1 MGLTG
6 VELKLRHRIW
16 WVCLSISPRYRPILG
31 KSQFA
36 APTGETDKAR
46 AKAVGAAMVAG
57 WRAEIETAKQKW
69 LEQSNPYAVVD
80 AVAAAYASEILGKK
94 ITNVAQDRVLKSKG
108 INLSVSFD
116 AHIDDWIKVATGT
129 AKSKH
134 MKSATVRKFAAK
146 HPTVATVT
154 RPAVQ
159 QWLNDQI
166 AARVS
171 VATIRRSLSELR
183 GYWSYLQSV
192 QAASEENL
200 PFEKLVLP
208 KADDDPKTFA
218 FTPENAVS
226 LVNKAI
232 EIEDNE
238 LADIIRVAMFTGAR
252 LEEICTIT
260 VQNIQPDRIIIS
272 GTKTATSLRQV
283 PIHPQL
289 DRTVRRLIGDRKSG
303 FLFPDLTENKF
314 GDRSNAIGKRFGH
327 MKTNMKF
334 GSEYVFHSLRKTF
347 SNILWSNHVQRE
359 LISQLLG
366 HKTGHIT
373 TDVYTRDPEFATKL
387 EAIKKLAY
395 PRYVPA

>member
-1 MGLTG
+1 
-6 VELKLRHRIW
+6 
-16 WVCLSISPRYRPILG
+16 LG

-46 AKAVGAAMVAG
+46 AKAVGAALIAG

-80 AVAAAYASEILGKK
+80 AAAAALAGNILGKK
-94 ITNVAQDRVLKSKG
+94 ITNIAQDKLLKERG
-108 INLSVSFD
+108 ICQSSSFD
-116 AHIDDWIKVATGT
+116 AHVDDWIKVATGT
-129 AKSKH
+129 QKSKH
-134 MKSATVRKFAAK
+134 MKAATVRKFATK
-146 HPTVATVT
+146 HKTTSVVT

-159 QWLNDQI
+159 QWLADQV
-166 AARVS
+166 AEGVS

-183 GYWSYLQSV
+183 GYWSYLQSI
-192 QAASEENL
+192 QAASDENL
-200 PFEKLVLP
+200 PFERLVLP
-208 KADDDPKTFA
+208 KADDEPKTFA

-226 LVNKAI
+226 LVIKAI

-260 VQNIQPDRIIIS
+260 VQNIQPDRIIVS

-289 DRTVRRLIGDRKSG
+289 DPTIRRLIGERKTG

-314 GDRSNAIGKRFGH
+314 GDRSNAVGKRFGH

-334 GSEYVFHSLRKTF
+334 GSQYVFHSLRKTF

-387 EAIKKLAY
+387 AAIEKLVY
-395 PRYVPA
+395 PRYEPA

>member
-1 MGLTG
+1 M
-6 VELKLRHRIW
+6 ELKLRHRVW

-31 KSQFA
+31 RSQFA
-36 APTGETDKAR
+36 APTGETDKSR
-46 AKAVGAAMVAG
+46 AKAVGAAIVAG
-57 WRAEIETAKQKW
+57 WRAEIEAAKQKW
-69 LEQSNPYAVVD
+69 EDLANPYAVVD
-80 AVAAAYASEILGKK
+80 AAAAALAGDILGKK
-94 ITNVAQDRVLKSKG
+94 ITSIAQDRILKTKG
-108 INLSVSFD
+108 ICQSSSFD
-116 AHIDDWIKVATGT
+116 AHVDDWVKVATGT
-129 AKSKH
+129 PKSKH
-134 MKSATVRKFAAK
+134 MKVATVRKFAAK
-146 HPTVATVT
+146 HKTTSAVT

-159 QWLNDQI
+159 QWLAEQV
-166 AARVS
+166 AAGVS

-183 GYWSYLQSV
+183 GYWSYLQSI
-192 QAASEENL
+192 QAASDENL

-208 KADDDPKTFA
+208 KADDEPKTFA
-218 FTPENAVS
+218 FTTENAVS
-226 LVNKAI
+226 LVKKAI
-232 EIEDNE
+232 DIEDTE

-252 LEEICTIT
+252 LEEICTIA
-260 VQNIQPDRIIIS
+260 VQSIQSDRIVIS
-272 GTKTATSLRQV
+272 GTKTVTSLRQV

-289 DRTVRRLIGDRKSG
+289 APTIRRLAGDRKSG

-387 EAIKKLAY
+387 AAIEKLAY
-395 PRYVPA
+395 PGYVPA

>member
-1 MGLTG
+1 M
-6 VELKLRHRIW
+6 ELKLRHRIW
-16 WVCLSISPRYRPILG
+16 WVCLSISPRYRAILG

-46 AKAVGAAMVAG
+46 AKAVGAALIAG

-80 AVAAAYASEILGKK
+80 AAAAALAGNILGKK
-94 ITNVAQDRVLKSKG
+94 ITNIAQDKLLKERG
-108 INLSVSFD
+108 ICQSSSFD
-116 AHIDDWIKVATGT
+116 AHVDDWIKVATGT
-129 AKSKH
+129 QKSKH
-134 MKSATVRKFAAK
+134 MKAATVRKFATK
-146 HPTVATVT
+146 HKTTSVVT

-159 QWLNDQI
+159 QWLADQV
-166 AARVS
+166 AEGVS

-183 GYWSYLQSV
+183 GYWSYLQSI
-192 QAASEENL
+192 QAASDENL
-200 PFEKLVLP
+200 PFERLVLP
-208 KADDDPKTFA
+208 KADDEPKTFA

-226 LVNKAI
+226 LVIKAI

-260 VQNIQPDRIIIS
+260 VQNIQPDRIIVS

-289 DRTVRRLIGDRKSG
+289 DPTIRRLIGERKTG

-314 GDRSNAIGKRFGH
+314 GDRSNAVGKRFGH

-334 GSEYVFHSLRKTF
+334 GSQYVFHSLRKTF

-387 EAIKKLAY
+387 AAIEKLVY
-395 PRYVPA
+395 PRYEPA